1 MHLISIKL
9 MIIAVTVFG
18 GGSAKKALI
27 KEKKL
32 TLTEYIETYR
42 DLAIEE
48 MVFSGIPASITMA
61 QGILES
67 AYGNSNLAINAN
79 NHFGMKCKPEW
90 TGETITVSGDCYKKY
105 PSNYDS
111 WHDHS
116 LHIMSRKW
124 YADLFKLQQTDYT
137 GWAHGLK
144 KAGYA
149 SDPRYAYSL
158 IHLIEQYK
166 LYELD
171 QEALSDW

>member
-1 MHLISIKL
+1 MHLLGIKL
-9 MIIAVTVFG
+9 MIVMATTVSG
-18 GGSAKKALI
+18 GHSASPVA

-32 TLTEYIETYR
+32 TLKEYIETYR

-48 MVFSGIPASITMA
+48 MVFSGIPASVTMA

-67 AYGNSNLAINAN
+67 AYGNSNLAINGH

-90 TGETITVSGDCYKKY
+90 TGETITVCGDCYKKY
-105 PSNYDS
+105 PSDYDS

-116 LHIMSRKW
+116 VHIKSRKW
-124 YADLFKLQQTDYT
+124 YADLFNLKQTDYK
-137 GWAHGLK
+137 GWAFGLK

-158 IHLIEQYK
+158 ITLIEQNK

-171 QEALSDW
+171 EEGLSCW